1 MKTSGGDFTETRREK
16 EESKNKRERE
26 TKRQERAL
34 ATSEMFP
41 RGLASLVASLDYSLL
56 VPTSGTHVL
65 CSPFQC

>member
-1 MKTSGGDFTETRREK
+1 MKTSGGDLTDTRRDK